1 MPRRI
6 IPYRPY
12 LKPIAKRLRNNMTL
26 SEILLWNELKNHKMM
41 GFDFDRQRPIDDF
54 IVDFY
59 CKDLNLVIEVDGN
72 SHDGDENLRLDII
85 RQRRVESFGIHF
97 LRFDDRE
104 IKHNIDGV
112 LHAIKS
118 WIEEYNL

>member
-1 MPRRI
+1 
-6 IPYRPY
+6 
-12 LKPIAKRLRNNMTL
+12 MTL

-85 RQRRVESFGIHF
+85 RQRRIESFGIHF

-118 WIEEYNL
+118 WIEEHKL